1 MSATRPDHAT
11 LEQAAQWFSQLN
23 AHPEDRELHARW
35 QQWHAQSPQNRK
47 AWGYVE
53 RIGQRFQPL
62 LEENDLAAQTLRS
75 ARTLSRRSA
84 MRALAVASGSALLGL
99 AGWRQ
104 GALRQQWASWS
115 ADYRS
120 ATGEVREFRL
130 ADGSHCWLG
139 GDSALD
145 ADFSGD
151 ARRLRLYAGEI
162 LIDTARDRRPFF
174 VDTEQGR
181 LQALGTRFS
190 VTRRAAATR
199 LAVFEGAVEISLAGQ
214 KRVVPAGQQASFDAG
229 GISALQPADPAR
241 EAWSQGVLLANDLTL
256 GEFIA
261 ELAPY
266 RHGHLGVNPAVAR
279 LRVMGSFPLQDSE
292 RALDMLASI
301 LPVRIQRTLPWW
313 VSIEPRA

>member
-1 MSATRPDHAT
+1 MSTPRPDHST
-11 LEQAAQWFSQLN
+11 LEQAAQWFAQLN
-23 AHPEDRELHARW
+23 AHPEDRQLHARW
-35 QQWHAQSPQNRK
+35 QQWHAQSPQNRQ

-62 LEENDLAAQTLRS
+62 LEENELAAQTLRS
-75 ARTLSRRSA
+75 ARSLSRRRA
-84 MRALAVASGSALLGL
+84 LRALAVLSGGALLGL

-104 GALRQQWASWS
+104 GELRDQWASWN

-120 ATGEVREFRL
+120 GTGEIREFRL

-151 ARRLRLYAGEI
+151 ARRLVLRSGEI
-162 LIDTARDRRPFF
+162 LVDTARDRRPFF
-174 VDTEQGR
+174 VETAQGR

-190 VTRRAAATR
+190 VTQQDGSTR
-199 LAVFEGAVEISLAGQ
+199 LAVFEGRVEITLADQ
-214 KRVVPAGQQASFDAG
+214 RKIIPAGQQSSFDLLH
-229 GISALQPADPAR
+229 IDPMQPADPAR
-241 EAWSQGVLLANDLTL
+241 EAWSQGVLLANDLSL
-256 GEFIA
+256 ARFIT

-266 RHGHLGVNPAVAR
+266 RRGHLAVSPAVAE
-279 LRVMGSFPLQDSE
+279 LRVVGSFPLHDSD

-313 VSIEPRA
+313 VSIEPRP